1 MIALADCNTFFAS
14 VERVFHAGLRGKPV
28 CVLSSN
34 DGNIVALTSEAKALG
49 IRRGAPFFQVKDVI
63 EKNNVAVFSGN
74 LMLYDAMSKRIQ
86 SIMRKTVERTESYS
100 IDEQFLYLDGYEKNY
115 DLVKLMRGMVRQI
128 ALWTD
133 IPVSVGIA
141 RTKTLAKVASKF
153 AKKYRGYESVCMIDT
168 EEKRRKALSMFELAD
183 IWGIG
188 PRSFAKL
195 QALGITT
202 PLQFA
207 DKPGDWVLR
216 QFHRP
221 GYQTWLELNGH
232 PCIDTS
238 EIIRRQTIS
247 TSRSFGK
254 MISDAEQLRA
264 SVATFAASCCNT
276 LRAQESAAGSV
287 SVFACS
293 NRFREDLQQYSNIAT
308 MRLDSPSSDTLEIT
322 EAAIR
327 LADRIYRPGIQFK
340 KSGVI
345 LSDIIPGLT
354 HHILFDPIPKR
365 DERAELST
373 AIDRMNRKYG
383 LKAVSLAVAGY
394 GNADWKNRTDRLTP
408 NYLTDIDQIM
418 TVDIS

>member
-74 LMLYDAMSKRIQ
+74 LMLYDAMSKRVQ

-188 PRSFAKL
+188 ARSFAKL

-216 QFHRP
+216 QFHKP

-327 LADRIYRPGIQFK
+327 LADSIYRPGIQFK

-383 LKAVSLAVAGY
+383 LKAVGLAVAGY
-394 GNADWKNRTDRLTP
+394 GNADWKNRKEHLTP

>member
-34 DGNIVALTSEAKALG
+34 DGNIVALTAEAKALG

-74 LMLYDAMSKRIQ
+74 LMLYDAMSKRVQ

-141 RTKTLAKVASKF
+141 HTKTLAKVASKF

-264 SVATFAASCCNT
+264 SVATFAASCCST
-276 LRAQESAAGSV
+276 LRGQDSAAGSV

-293 NRFREDLQQYSNIAT
+293 NRFREDLPQYGNIAT
-308 MRLDSPSSDTLEIT
+308 KKLSVPSADTLEIT
-322 EAAIR
+322 AAAME
-327 LADRIYRPGIQFK
+327 LVERIYRPGILFK

-345 LSDIIPGLT
+345 LSDIVPGCC
-354 HHILFDPIPKR
+354 HQILFDPIVR
-365 DERAELST
+365 REERVELSET
-373 AIDRMNRKYG
+373 LDRMNHKYG
-383 LKAVSLAVAGY
+383 IRTVGLAVAGSDRE
-394 GNADWKNRTDRLTP
+394 AWKNKKEHLTP

-418 TVDIS
+418 TVRI